1 MSRKNRITN
10 ETWEALAKRYQKP
23 DVSPTFDVT
32 LTVRQSQMI
41 RIAICKTIGRLEDD
55 YEFLDTPSDRMQFAC
70 IMQEYKD
77 IADLMRD
84 TMYGA
89 VGVNKENIRK

>member
-23 DVSPTFDVT
+23 DLSPTFDAT
-32 LTVRQSQMI
+32 LTVKQSQMI

-55 YEFLDTPSDRMQFAC
+55 YEFLDTPSDQMQYAC

-84 TMYGA
+84 TMYEA
-89 VGVNKENIRK
+89 VGVKKENT

>member
-10 ETWEALAKRYQKP
+10 ETWESLAKRHQKP
-23 DVSPTFDVT
+23 DVSPAFDVT
-32 LTVRQSQMI
+32 VTVKQSQMI
-41 RIAICKTIGRLEDD
+41 RIAICKTIGLLEDD
-55 YEFLDTPSDRMQFAC
+55 YEFLDTPTDRMQFAC

-84 TMYGA
+84 TMYEA
-89 VGVNKENIRK
+89 VKEIKKNNSK

>member
-10 ETWEALAKRYQKP
+10 ETWEDLAKRHQKP
-23 DVSPTFDVT
+23 DVSPAFEVT
-32 LTVRQSQMI
+32 VTVKQSQMI
-41 RIAICKTIGRLEDD
+41 RIAIGKTIGRLADE
-55 YEFLDTPSDRMQFAC
+55 YEFLDTPSDRMQYAC

-84 TMYGA
+84 TMYEA
-89 VGVNKENIRK
+89 VKALKKNNSK